1 MDILGVGP
9 LEIVVILV
17 IALLVFGPDKLPEI
31 GAKLGQA
38 VRELRNL
45 SREITREVDTARE
58 AVAGPVEELSR
69 PFREANQMVQE
80 FSQAAETMRNPGQ
93 ALEKAL
99 VGQLAPAKAAAPET
113 ENTIAP
119 PEVGAQGAAIPG
131 SDVVPAAGSLSQ
143 ATAGPSELPAVAPSA
158 SDAPVP
164 EEDAVPA
171 PAAPSTPE
179 ASDESWE
186 I

>member
-1 MDILGVGP
+1 LDILGVGP

-31 GAKLGQA
+31 GAKLGQS

-45 SREITREVDTARE
+45 SREITQGVDTARQ
-58 AVAGPVEELSR
+58 AVTGPVEELSR
-69 PFREANQMVQE
+69 PFKEVGQVVQD
-80 FSQAAETMRNPGQ
+80 FTQVTETMRNPGQ

-99 VGQLAPAKAAAPET
+99 AGQLAPAKVSAPEN

-119 PEVGAQGAAIPG
+119 PDLGAHGASPPEPDPAPV
-131 SDVVPAAGSLSQ
+131 SDSSQ
-143 ATAGPSELPAVAPSA
+143 LAAPSA
-158 SDAPVP
+158 FDSPTSIPSAPEASVP
-164 EEDAVPA
+164 EEDTASA
-171 PAAPSTPE
+171 PVIPSSPE
-179 ASDESWE
+179 ASDQGWE

>member
-17 IALLVFGPDKLPEI
+17 IAMLVFGPDKLPEI

-69 PFREANQMVQE
+69 PFKEANQVVQDL
-80 FSQAAETMRNPGQ
+80 SQAAESVRNPGQ
-93 ALEKAL
+93 ALERAL

-119 PEVGAQGAAIPG
+119 PSLEGRGTSAPQSDAAPASEGEG
-131 SDVVPAAGSLSQ
+131 SA
-143 ATAGPSELPAVAPSA
+143 APSTPEPQA
-158 SDAPVP
+158 ITSAAPEVSVP
-164 EEDAVPA
+164 EEDTTPA
-171 PAAPSTPE
+171 PEIPSSPE

>member
-1 MDILGVGP
+1 LDILGVGP

-31 GAKLGQA
+31 GAKLGQS

-45 SREITREVDTARE
+45 SREITREVDTVRE

-69 PFREANQMVQE
+69 PFQEANQIVQQV
-80 FSQAAETMRNPGQ
+80 SQAAEAVHNPGQ

-99 VGQLAPAKAAAPET
+99 VGQLAPAKAAAPKT

-119 PEVGAQGAAIPG
+119 PEVGAHGAAVPA
-131 SDVVPAAGSLSQ
+131 SEVVPAAGSLPP
-143 ATAGPSELPAVAPSA
+143 AAAGPSELPANAPSA

-164 EEDAVPA
+164 EEDAIPA
-171 PAAPSTPE
+171 PAAPSSPE
-179 ASDESWE
+179 ASDQSWE